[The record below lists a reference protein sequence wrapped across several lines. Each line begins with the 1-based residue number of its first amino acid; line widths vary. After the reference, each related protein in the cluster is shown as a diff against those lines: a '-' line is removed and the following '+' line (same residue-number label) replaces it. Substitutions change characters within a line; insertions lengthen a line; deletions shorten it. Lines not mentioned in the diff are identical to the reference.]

1 MYYLIILVLIL
12 LEFIL
17 LWLFWMEIIKY
28 EFVATPVDIEGGRLS
43 SFHHHHF
50 RVSPFYKLYMQ
61 ISRLTIYFSFDQWM
75 MIFFIFSVK
84 YRNDVFQWEKCKHST
99 CETVYYKLFNW
110 PAADIQRVL
119 FVKYHHSKS
128 GLCYLINLWI
138 ICYDATVSN
147 YMFLCNFT
155 THIQYTCRDRLKMA
169 KDFYYI

>member
-1 MYYLIILVLIL
+1 MNYLIILIRIL

-17 LWLFWMEIIKY
+17 LLLFWMEIIKY
-28 EFVATPVDIEGGRLS
+28 EFVTTPVDIEGGRLS
-43 SFHHHHF
+43 SFPCFSILQTIHANLTPWIGF
-50 RVSPFYKLYMQ
+50 
-61 ISRLTIYFSFDQWM
+61 TIYFSFDQWM
-75 MIFFIFSVK
+75 MIFFIFSVR

-119 FVKYHHSKS
+119 FVKYHQAKS

-147 YMFLCNFT
+147 YMFPCILLLIFN
-155 THIQYTCRDRLKMA
+155 ILVEID
-169 KDFYYI
+169 